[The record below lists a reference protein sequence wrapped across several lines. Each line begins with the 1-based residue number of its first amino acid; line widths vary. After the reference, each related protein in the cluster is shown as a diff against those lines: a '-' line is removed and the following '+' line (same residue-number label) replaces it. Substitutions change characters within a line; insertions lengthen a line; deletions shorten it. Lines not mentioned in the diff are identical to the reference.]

1 MRALRTREFIYL
13 SAGTAH
19 LNATGVSPRFV
30 PLVFTVHQNLKHNS
44 THMSE
49 RLRHTQTNTLWEAA
63 PPSGDL
69 YERKEEERSVSL
81 SR

>member
-30 PLVFTVHQNLKHNS
+30 PLVFTVHQNLKH
-44 THMSE
+44 
-49 RLRHTQTNTLWEAA
+49 TQTNTLWEAA

>member
-49 RLRHTQTNTLWEAA
+49 RLRHTNKHTLGGGSTLW
-63 PPSGDL
+63 
-69 YERKEEERSVSL
+69 
-81 SR
+81 